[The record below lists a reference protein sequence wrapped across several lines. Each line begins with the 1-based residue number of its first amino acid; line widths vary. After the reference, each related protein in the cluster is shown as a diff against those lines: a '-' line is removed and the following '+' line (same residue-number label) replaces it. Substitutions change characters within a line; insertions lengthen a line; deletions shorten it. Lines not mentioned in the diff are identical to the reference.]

1 MSCFEQ
7 LLILVSA
14 VTWCV
19 SVSAFASLVGITI
32 ELTCSE
38 VQTKICAIIAGIKK
52 YKKNKEKHDKI
63 G

>member
-1 MSCFEQ
+1 MCFR
-7 LLILVSA
+7 
-14 VTWCV
+14 
-19 SVSAFASLVGITI
+19 SAFASLVGITT
-32 ELTCSE
+32 ELTSSE